1 MSSTA
6 IVVLGMWLYAIGSLA
21 TLPCK
26 IVRMKRRSEDLRTF
40 LTRRRLLFLGVLYL
54 ITAPLVGMLIIGIT
68 AAGIGGSDASG
79 VSDTFVFF
87 GWLNLWTFMVAGC
100 FALVGAGLW
109 HRS

>member
-6 IVVLGMWLYAIGSLA
+6 IVVLGIGLYAIGSLA

-26 IVRMKRRSEDLRTF
+26 IVRMKRRTEDLRAF

-54 ITAPLVGMLIIGIT
+54 ITAPLVGMLI
-68 AAGIGGSDASG
+68 AGIGGSDASG
-79 VSDTFVFF
+79 LSDTFVFF
-87 GWLNLWTFMVAGC
+87 GWLNLWTFLVAGC